1 MGNQHHWRITQLRT
15 MNKAAAGIHTR
26 MKSDAPVARDIGEDR
41 DTMEGIKADPTSTRG
56 DKGSAVPRSEA
67 AAAVAVPS
75 LVWSENK
82 KYRATM
88 IGVRSALC
96 GWKSVW

>member
-1 MGNQHHWRITQLRT
+1 MWEISTIGGITQLRT

-41 DTMEGIKADPTSTRG
+41 DTMEGIKADPTSTRD

-67 AAAVAVPS
+67 AAAVPS
-75 LVWSENK
+75 LAWPDQKIKNIA
-82 KYRATM
+82 R
-88 IGVRSALC
+88 R
-96 GWKSVW
+96 